1 MTSNG
6 DKKHRLLNENGLTLV
21 EILAAILILSLVL
34 LSFMAMFTQSAKY
47 TAHNRE
53 TLSSVEIAED
63 VIGKIRMTND
73 FTELGNL
80 KKITVTNGVTNR
92 VDVSATDA
100 FKGLDPIEVIN
111 SGNSNYKV
119 FLTMKAAPTNINT
132 LKRVEI
138 EVKPINATIK
148 DSKPFKTEIFIEVS
162 GL

>member
-1 MTSNG
+1 MMRSN
-6 DKKHRLLNENGLTLV
+6 NEKGLTLV

-53 TLSSVEIAED
+53 TLSSVEIAENI
-63 VIGKIRMTND
+63 IGKIRTTND
-73 FTELGNL
+73 FTDLGNL
-80 KKITVTNGVTNR
+80 KKITVTNGITNS
-92 VDVSATDA
+92 VDVSALDA
-100 FKGLDPIEVIN
+100 IKGMDQIEVLN

-119 FLTMKAAPTNINT
+119 FLTMKAAPASINT
-132 LKRVEI
+132 LKRVKV

-148 DSKPFKTEIFIEVS
+148 ESKPFETEIFIEVS